1 MMCVYASTELGER
14 DRARAHSEKAQALV
28 RRLGAW
34 RFEAQNLAWL
44 ARIANAEGR
53 RSEALELLEQA
64 LQISRDTGNA
74 FTGPRALSGIAL
86 VTEDPERRRSALEE
100 GEAILRSGAV
110 SHNYFWFYRDAIEVS
125 LITGDWEGVERYGT
139 ALEDYTRSEPLPWC
153 DYFIARG
160 RALAAFGQGR
170 CDPEILAELRRLR
183 EEAER
188 NGFTTALAAL
198 DAALDAAK
206 SPAPVTPP

>member
-1 MMCVYASTELGER
+1 MALG
-14 DRARAHSEKAQALV
+14 
-28 RRLGAW
+28 
-34 RFEAQNLAWL
+34 
-44 ARIANAEGR
+44 
-53 RSEALELLEQA
+53 
-64 LQISRDTGNA
+64 
-74 FTGPRALSGIAL
+74 
-86 VTEDPERRRSALEE
+86 
-100 GEAILRSGAV
+100 
-110 SHNYFWFYRDAIEVS
+110 
-125 LITGDWEGVERYGT
+125 
-139 ALEDYTRSEPLPWC
+139 DYTRSEPLPWC
-153 DYFIARG
+153 DFFIARG